1 MTLRLVLAT
10 GNPGKIREFRRLFH
24 KLCPEASWELS
35 DACQERLHDVDET
48 GLTFAENARIK
59 ALAAAKQSGRVC
71 LGEDSGLQVDRLSGA
86 PGIKSHRFS
95 SSGLDQDNNGLLLRK
110 LEGIRSE
117 QRTARYR
124 CAVAVAGPQGVLLE
138 AEGTVEG
145 AILHT
150 PMGAG
155 GFGYDPLFW
164 CPELG
169 TTFAQASDDEKDKVS
184 HRRRAL
190 EGILLPLVGLLRE
203 SHCARNRK
211 TGFHVEGIS

>member
-24 KLCPEASWELS
+24 KLHPEASWELP
-35 DACQERLHDVDET
+35 DARQEGLNDADET
-48 GLTFAENARIK
+48 GLTFVENARIK
-59 ALAAAKQSGRVC
+59 ALAAAKQCGKVC
-71 LGEDSGLQVDRLSGA
+71 LGEDSGLEVDFLSGA

-95 SSGLDQDNNGLLLRK
+95 SSGLDQDNNELLLRK
-110 LEGIRSE
+110 LEGVRPE

-124 CAVAVAGPQGVLLE
+124 CAVAVAGPQGILLE

-145 AILHT
+145 AILHISR
-150 PMGAG
+150 GAG

-169 TTFAQASDDEKDKVS
+169 KTLAQASDEEKDRVS

-190 EGILLPLVGLLRE
+190 EGIVLSLVDLLCEPAASAAEKLVFIERE
-203 SHCARNRK
+203 
-211 TGFHVEGIS
+211 